1 MGSKW
6 GQIYFSL
13 LAMLCSWSAVMI
25 TETCLSSIGLGFGQ
39 VSVSSLGLAHCLFL
53 RNLLITIYD
62 KQYLTAN
69 ETVLRNQ
76 W

>member
-39 VSVSSLGLAHCLFL
+39 VSVSPLGFVCRLCLIRKVNGVRFIFFRLAF
-53 RNLLITIYD
+53 
-62 KQYLTAN
+62 
-69 ETVLRNQ
+69 
-76 W
+76 